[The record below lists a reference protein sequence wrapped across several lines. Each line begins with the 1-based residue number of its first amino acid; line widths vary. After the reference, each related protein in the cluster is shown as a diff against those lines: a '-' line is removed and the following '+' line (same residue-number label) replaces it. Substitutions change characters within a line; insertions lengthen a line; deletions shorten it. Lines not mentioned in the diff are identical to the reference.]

1 MLADDDCAWTSIA
14 RAPIIDLRRIPVAR
28 WFYKLVN
35 EVRSSSLWRSVR
47 RISPF
52 FLSHRSSLIAVVSM
66 GVLGASL
73 AAVEPLLMKQLFD
86 AFLSGRGEPWLVFA
100 TLLGVLLATEGIGAL
115 REWLTWRVRLAVD
128 FALMHETI
136 ERLHALPLSYHRD
149 QTVGATMTRIE
160 RGIAGCMSAF
170 QEVVTRLLPSLI
182 YLSVS
187 VIVMLQL
194 EWRLA
199 LAVIACA
206 PLPAL
211 LGAWASREQ
220 TERERGL
227 MERWTRVF
235 SRFNEVL
242 AGIVVVKSF
251 VMEEQEKRRFLGGVQ
266 EANGLVLRG
275 VARDVR
281 SGSARNVLMTAT
293 RMMAIALGGYL
304 VMHHQI
310 TLGTLIAFIS
320 YLGGVFAPVQALTG
334 MYQTVRKAGVSL
346 EALLSILDANDSLG
360 DAPDAL
366 DPGRVRG
373 DVSISDLR
381 FGYRPEHAVLK
392 GITLEIAAGEM
403 IAIVGPSGGGK
414 STLMALLQRLYDP
427 TSGAIAIDGRDIRA
441 LKQRSLRENIGVVLQ
456 EGSLF
461 SDTVRDNIAFGKPSA
476 SFAEI
481 ERAARDANAHDF
493 IMALP
498 QGYDTPVGERGCKLS
513 GGERQRI
520 AIARALLKDAPI
532 LVLDEA
538 TSALDAESEEKV
550 QQALARLTRGRT
562 TFVIAHRLATI
573 SDADRI
579 AVFRDGVIAELGTHR
594 ELLQA
599 GGYYASLVRLQ
610 VRGLQ
615 AA

>member
-1 MLADDDCAWTSIA
+1 L
-14 RAPIIDLRRIPVAR
+14 
-28 WFYKLVN
+28 N
-35 EVRSSSLWRSVR
+35 EVRSYSLWRSLHR
-47 RISPF
+47 LAPF
-52 FLSHRSSLIAVVSM
+52 FSPHRGSLLAVLAL
-66 GVLGASL
+66 GVFGASL
-73 AAVEPLLMKQLFD
+73 AAIEPLLMKQLFD
-86 AFLSGRGEPWLVFA
+86 AFLGAQSEPWWPFA
-100 TLLGVLLATEGIGAL
+100 MLLGVLFVVEAVQAL
-115 REWLTWRVRLAVD
+115 REWLTWRVRLGVD
-128 FALMHETI
+128 FALMHETV

-160 RGIAGCMSAF
+160 RGVAGCMAAF
-170 QEVVTRLLPSLI
+170 YEVVTRLLPSLI

-187 VIVMLQL
+187 VLVMLHL

-220 TERERGL
+220 TERERTL

-275 VARDVR
+275 VARDLR
-281 SGSARNVLMTAT
+281 SASGRNALITAT

-334 MYQTVRKAGVSL
+334 VYQTVRKASVSL

-366 DPGRVRG
+366 DAGRLQG
-373 DVSISDLR
+373 EVSFSDLR
-381 FGYRPEHAVLK
+381 FAYRPEQPVLN
-392 GITLEIAAGEM
+392 GLTLDVQAGEM
-403 IAIVGPSGGGK
+403 VAFVGPSGGGK

-427 TSGAIAIDGRDIRA
+427 TSGAIKIDGRDIRT

-461 SDTVRDNIAFGKPSA
+461 SDTVRDNIAFGRPGA
-476 SFAEI
+476 SLDEI
-481 ERAARDANAHDF
+481 EQAARAANAHDF
-493 IMALP
+493 ILALP

-538 TSALDAESEEKV
+538 TSALDAEGEEKV
-550 QQALARLTRGRT
+550 QEALARLTRGRT
-562 TFVIAHRLATI
+562 TFVIAHRLSTVT
-573 SDADRI
+573 DADRI
-579 AVFRDGVIAELGTHR
+579 VVLRQGQVAELGTHQ
-594 ELLQA
+594 ELLRA
-599 GGYYASLVRLQ
+599 DGYYASLVQRQ
-610 VRGLQ
+610 VRGLR